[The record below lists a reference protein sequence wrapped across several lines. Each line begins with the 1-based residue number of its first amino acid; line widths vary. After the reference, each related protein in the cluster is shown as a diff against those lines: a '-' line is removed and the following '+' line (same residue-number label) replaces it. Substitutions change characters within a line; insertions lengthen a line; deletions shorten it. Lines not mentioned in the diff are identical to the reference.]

1 MSNVLKKIHTQIKHL
16 FLDKLEFLIEY
27 CGKYF
32 NFKKILLKIIN
43 FHQILSKTFMSF
55 KFKKFQ
61 IFYIPTR
68 RSEIS
73 YLMMSLGTK

>member
-1 MSNVLKKIHTQIKHL
+1 MFNVLKKIHTPIKHL

-32 NFKKILLKIIN
+32 NIKKILLKLIN
-43 FHQILSKTFMSF
+43 FYQILSKTFMSF
-55 KFKKFQ
+55 KLKKFQ

-68 RSEIS
+68 GSEIS
-73 YLMMSLGTK
+73 YLMMSLSTK

>member
-1 MSNVLKKIHTQIKHL
+1 MFNVLKKIHTPIKHL

-32 NFKKILLKIIN
+32 NIKKILLKLIN
-43 FHQILSKTFMSF
+43 FHQILSKTF
-55 KFKKFQ
+55 KLKKFQ

-68 RSEIS
+68 GSEIS
-73 YLMMSLGTK
+73 YLMMSLSTK